1 MDPITTRVSV
11 HDDNLTVLSVGG
23 AVDLATAPVLEDAL
37 ETALS
42 QVTSTFIV
50 DLTDVDFLASVGMA
64 ILVSVQQ
71 RTSPTTAFAVVADG
85 PATGRPL
92 KLTGLDQVLTIY
104 PTLPDAL
111 ASCASS

>member
-1 MDPITTRVSV
+1 MDPITTRISV

-23 AVDLATAPVLEDAL
+23 AVDLATAPVLEEAVDM
-37 ETALS
+37 ALS
-42 QVTSTFIV
+42 QVTSAFVV

-64 ILVSVQQ
+64 ILVAIQQ
-71 RTSPTTAFAVVADG
+71 RISPTTTFAVVADG

-92 KLTGLDQVLTIY
+92 KLTGLDQVITIY

-111 ASCASS
+111 ASGATS